1 MPRPRE
7 TADLDRRDVLQLGL
21 AGASALVLGSS
32 PRTRAG
38 ETPGIERKGLMEVDS
53 TTPQQVDLWADEV
66 EPRVIAW
73 RRYIHQRPEL
83 SYEEVQTA
91 AYVADVLR
99 AMPGIEVHTGIAKT
113 GIKAVL
119 KGGKPGPVIA
129 LRADMD
135 ALPVEEKT
143 DLPFRSHAKAM
154 WQGQETFVAHVC
166 GHDTHVAML
175 LGAAEILSTM
185 RADLPGT
192 VVFLFQPAEEWS
204 GQGSPSGAFEMV
216 KAGVLDNPRV
226 EAVFGQHIDSSRP
239 GGLLTYRRGVTA
251 ASSDGFE
258 VKIKGVGTHAARP
271 WAGKDPIVV
280 ASQLVTLM
288 QSIVSR
294 QTDLSTGAAVVTVG
308 QMYGGNR
315 YNVIPEEA
323 TLVGTIRTLN
333 DATRTHIHESVGRMA
348 EKVAEA
354 SGLTADVKIT
364 PGYPV
369 LSNDPALTGRM
380 LEALERAAG
389 PGKVREVPPTMTSE
403 DFGAFSSVVP
413 GFFWRL
419 RASPFADRPGASNH
433 SPFFAIDEQYLTTG
447 VKALLHVSLAYMQ
460 GQAAQ

>member
-1 MPRPRE
+1 
-7 TADLDRRDVLQLGL
+7 
-21 AGASALVLGSS
+21 
-32 PRTRAG
+32 
-38 ETPGIERKGLMEVDS
+38 
-53 TTPQQVDLWADEV
+53 
-66 EPRVIAW
+66 
-73 RRYIHQRPEL
+73 
-83 SYEEVQTA
+83 
-91 AYVADVLR
+91 
-99 AMPGIEVHTGIAKT
+99 MPGIEVHTGIAKT

-333 DATRTHIHESVGRMA
+333 DATRTQIHESLTRMA

-354 SGLTADVKIT
+354 SGLTADVTIT
-364 PGYPV
+364 PGYPLV
-369 LSNDPALTGRM
+369 SNDPALTGRM

-389 PGKVREVPPTMTSE
+389 PGKVREIPPGTGSE

-413 GFFWRL
+413 GLFWYL
-419 RASPFADRPGASNH
+419 RASPFADRRGAPNH

-460 GQAAQ
+460 GQAPQ

>member
-7 TADLDRRDVLQLGL
+7 TADLARRERL
-21 AGASALVLGSS
+21 AGSAGGGLSAG
-32 PRTRAG
+32 PGFEPEGFRAG
-38 ETPGIERKGLMEVDS
+38 ETPGIEPKGLMEVDS
-53 TTPQQVDLWADEV
+53 TTPPQVDLWAEEV

-83 SYEEVQTA
+83 SYEEVKTA

-143 DLPFRSHAKAM
+143 DLPFRSHTKAM

-175 LGAAEILSTM
+175 LGAAEVLSTM

-226 EAVFGQHIDSSRP
+226 EAVFGQHIGAGAP
-239 GGLLTYRRGVTA
+239 GGRLTYRRGAMT

-280 ASQLVTLM
+280 AAQLVTLM

-294 QTDLSTGAAVVTVG
+294 QTNLRTGAAVVTVG
-308 QMYGGNR
+308 QIYGGNR
-315 YNVIPEEA
+315 INIIPEDA
-323 TLVGTIRTLN
+323 TLAGTIRTLTE
-333 DATRTHIHESVGRMA
+333 ATRTQIHESLHAHGR
-348 EKVAEA
+348 K
-354 SGLTADVKIT
+354 SRRSLWTD
-364 PGYPV
+364 
-369 LSNDPALTGRM
+369 R
-380 LEALERAAG
+380 ERQDHSRLPDHVQRSRAHGPHARG
-389 PGKVREVPPTMTSE
+389 PG
-403 DFGAFSSVVP
+403 
-413 GFFWRL
+413 
-419 RASPFADRPGASNH
+419 
-433 SPFFAIDEQYLTTG
+433 TG
-447 VKALLHVSLAYMQ
+447 GGS
-460 GQAAQ
+460 GQCA